1 MNERLHSLIN
11 TFNQIPNKD
20 NSKRIIIATLKPAA
34 ERDNRPNNP
43 TVTT

>member
-1 MNERLHSLIN
+1 MSERLHSLVN

-20 NSKRIIIATLKPAA
+20 NSKRIIIATLEPAA

-43 TVTT
+43 KVTT